1 MTKILIPEEVKSILS
16 KLNNSGYEAYA
27 VGGCA
32 RDSLIGKTPKDWDI
46 CTSAMPKEVER
57 VFSGEKIIETG
68 LKHGTV
74 TLVRN
79 NILYEITTFRTD
91 GKYTDGR
98 HPDNVQYVT
107 SLREDLLRRDF
118 TINAMAVDKEGNII
132 DLNGGLDDLKQKKI
146 RCVGNPNDRFKED
159 SLRILRALRFAA
171 RYRFNI
177 DYSTKSAI
185 HQSKVLLKNISQER
199 ITSEFRQIISY
210 ADKHLLMEFSDVIEI
225 IVPEIKESIG
235 FEQNNP
241 HHIFDVYEHTITAID
256 NAAQNETIRLALFFH
271 DIGKPKT
278 YIEDENNIGHFPRHP
293 IVGAEMTEDIMRKM
307 RFDNKIVNR
316 VILLVEN
323 HDLNIAPSL
332 SFARRL
338 INKFGEEF
346 IFELLEVM
354 KCDKSAQSSNTD
366 KEKTLL
372 NIFIL
377 EKYIKQA
384 LNEKNCFSLKDLAV
398 NGNDLKEFG
407 IPEGPYLGKILK
419 KLLDF
424 VLENPD
430 KNNKEFLLKKV
441 KLDLM

>member
-16 KLNNSGYEAYA
+16 ELNNSGYEAYA
-27 VGGCA
+27 VGGCV
-32 RDSLIGKTPKDWDI
+32 RDSLIGKAPKDWDI
-46 CTSAMPKEVER
+46 CTSATPKEVEM

-79 NILYEITTFRTD
+79 NISYEITTFRTD

-98 HPDNVQYVT
+98 HPDNVRYVT
-107 SLREDLLRRDF
+107 SLREDLIRRDF

-177 DYSTKSAI
+177 DYSTKNAI

-235 FEQNNP
+235 FEQNNS
-241 HHIFDVYEHTITAID
+241 HHIFDVYGHTITAID

-278 YIEDENNIGHFPRHP
+278 YIEDENNIGHFPKHP
-293 IVGAEMTEDIMRKM
+293 IVGAEMTEDIMRRM

-316 VILLVEN
+316 VVLLVEN

-398 NGNDLKEFG
+398 NGNDLKELG

>member
-1 MTKILIPEEVKSILS
+1 MTKILIPEEVKNILS
-16 KLNNSGYEAYA
+16 ELNNSGYEAYA
-27 VGGCA
+27 VGGCV
-32 RDSLIGKTPKDWDI
+32 RDSLIGKAPKDWDI
-46 CTSAMPKEVER
+46 CTSATPKEVEM

-79 NILYEITTFRTD
+79 NIPYEITTFRTD

-98 HPDNVQYVT
+98 HPDNVRYVT
-107 SLREDLLRRDF
+107 LLREDLLRRDF

-159 SLRILRALRFAA
+159 SLRILRALRFMA

-177 DYSTKSAI
+177 DYSTKNAI
-185 HQSKVLLKNISQER
+185 HQSKELLKNISQER
-199 ITSEFRQIISY
+199 ITSEFRKIISY

-241 HHIFDVYEHTITAID
+241 HHIFDVYGHTITAID
-256 NAAQNETIRLALFFH
+256 NAVQNETIRLALFFH

-293 IVGAEMTEDIMRKM
+293 IVGAEMTEDIMRRM

-316 VILLVEN
+316 VALLVEN

-398 NGNDLKEFG
+398 NGNDLKELG

>member
-1 MTKILIPEEVKSILS
+1 MTKILIPEEVKNILS
-16 KLNNSGYEAYA
+16 ELNNSGYEAYA
-27 VGGCA
+27 VGGCV
-32 RDSLIGKTPKDWDI
+32 RDSLIGKAPKDWDI
-46 CTSAMPKEVER
+46 CTSATPKEVEM

-79 NILYEITTFRTD
+79 NIPYEITTFRTD

-98 HPDNVQYVT
+98 HPDNVRYVT
-107 SLREDLLRRDF
+107 SLRKDLLRRDF

-159 SLRILRALRFAA
+159 SLRILRALRFMA

-177 DYSTKSAI
+177 DYSTKNAI
-185 HQSKVLLKNISQER
+185 HQSKELLKNISQER
-199 ITSEFRQIISY
+199 ITSEFRKIISY

-241 HHIFDVYEHTITAID
+241 HHIFDVYGHTITAID
-256 NAAQNETIRLALFFH
+256 NAVQNETIRLALFFH

-293 IVGAEMTEDIMRKM
+293 IVGAEMTEDIMRRM

-316 VILLVEN
+316 VALLVEN

-398 NGNDLKEFG
+398 NGNDLKELG